1 MNNYQLYIFDW
12 DGTLMDSVG
21 RIVSSMQ
28 TAAQLANV
36 TTPSI
41 ENAKGII
48 GMSLAVGIKK
58 LFPDVNDAKREE
70 IFHLYK
76 EQYLELNE
84 TPTPLFPH
92 TIEMLTALNKQ
103 DKIITIATG
112 KARAGLDRIFAAT
125 KTEHFFHSTRT
136 ADDAESK
143 PSPEMILQLLREFN
157 VAPQNAVMI
166 GDSLFDLQMAEAAGV
181 DRIGVTIGAASRE
194 ALAQF
199 KPVAIVDS
207 VAELAELIV

>member
-21 RIVSSMQ
+21 RIVSSMR
-28 TAAQLANV
+28 AAAHLAGV
-36 TTPSI
+36 EKPAV

-48 GMSLAVGIKK
+48 GMSLALGIET
-58 LFPDVNDAKREE
+58 LFPKVSDAKREE

-76 EQYLELNE
+76 EQYLVLNE
-84 TPTPLFPH
+84 TPTPLFDH

-103 DKIITIATG
+103 DKVITIATG
-112 KARAGLDRIFAAT
+112 KARAGLTRIFAET

-136 ADDAESK
+136 ADDAASK
-143 PSPEMILQLLREFN
+143 PSPEMIEQLLTEFN
-157 VAPQNAVMI
+157 IAPENAVMI
-166 GDSLFDLQMAEAAGV
+166 GDSLFDLKMAQAAGI

-194 ALAQF
+194 ALSEFA
-199 KPVAIVDS
+199 PVAIVDS
-207 VAELAELIV
+207 IAELAELIV